1 MKSLQT
7 LASTKDC
14 AVVLL
19 SQCATKMQSERGAT
33 LTPAINANVWEHGL
47 STRLVLFRDWDWVK
61 GKARPLFLAG
71 IQKVDGKTTHDA
83 FELVSAFKI
92 DHVSS
97 KRFVSLD
104 HSLLTRIGSGW
115 SI

>member
-1 MKSLQT
+1 M
-7 LASTKDC
+7 
-14 AVVLL
+14 VLL

-47 STRLVLFRDWDWVK
+47 STRLVLFRDWDWLK

-71 IQKVDGKTTHDA
+71 IQKLDGKTTNDA

-97 KRFVSLD
+97 KRFVSLNR
-104 HSLLTRIGSGW
+104 SPLTRIGIGRYV
-115 SI
+115 